1 MTPPNLILVTIDSLR
16 ADAVYDDDVST
27 PTLDDLQ
34 ESGTVFSN
42 AFSQGPFTTFSMP
55 SMFTSRYPSDLGYL
69 EFSDSTIGVYID
81 DEAVLQA
88 ELRERGYETGG
99 FHSNPL
105 ISNLFGFDRGFD
117 TFDAR
122 LPFSGTDVLPGR
134 AKILVD
140 KLLRVIRKHPYVPG
154 EALNNRAI
162 KWIDERRDTR
172 PFFLWLHYMDV
183 HGPYQA
189 KSGNTYLNKYR
200 GEQLWRKASR
210 HPDEITAAEHDL
222 LRELYNQE
230 VRYVDNC
237 LNDLFRALSKRNLM
251 DEMSVVVTA
260 DHGEQ
265 FNEHGKYS
273 HPHDLYEELINVPLI
288 VSGPDVPAGHQTD
301 IEELTSVA
309 PTLIDLAGGDPPD
322 SFLGQ
327 SVFHDGS
334 TDAVISEA
342 SLYPDYTGCVRT
354 DRWKYIRDQS
364 RGRELLFNLAED
376 PDERENRIDTDPDR
390 GAKLRERLDEHLSS
404 DDRRQGEIGDAK
416 HADVDAETR
425 DRLEKLGYLD

>member
-1 MTPPNLILVTIDSLR
+1 MTQPNLLLITIDSLR
-16 ADAVYDDDVST
+16 ADAVYEDDVST

-34 ESGTVFSN
+34 DSGMVFSN

-55 SMFTSRYPSDLGYL
+55 SLFTSRYPSDLGYL
-69 EFSDSTIGVYID
+69 KFSDSTVGVYID

-88 ELRERGYETGG
+88 ELREQGYETAG

-117 TFDAR
+117 TFDAH

-162 KWIDERRDTR
+162 EWIDEHRDTR

-210 HPDEITAAEHDL
+210 RPDDVTAAEHNR

-230 VRYVDNC
+230 VQYVDDC
-237 LNDLFRALSKRNLM
+237 LDDLFGALSKRNLM
-251 DEMSVVVTA
+251 DETSVVVTA

-265 FNEHGKYS
+265 FSEHGKYS
-273 HPHDLYEELINVPLI
+273 HPHELYEELINVPLI
-288 VSGPDVPAGHQTD
+288 ISGPDVPARHQTD
-301 IEELTSVA
+301 IEELISVA
-309 PTLIDLAGGDPPD
+309 PTMIDLAGGNPPD

-327 SVFHDGS
+327 SVFNDEG
-334 TDAVISEA
+334 TDAVVSEA
-342 SLYPDYTGCVRT
+342 NLYPNYTGCVRT
-354 DRWKYIRDQS
+354 DCWKYIRDQS
-364 RGRELLFNLAED
+364 RGRELLFDLAED
-376 PDERENRIDTDPDR
+376 PDEQKNKIDANPDQ
-390 GAKLRERLDEHLSS
+390 GAKLREQLDEYLSI
-404 DDRRQGEIGDAK
+404 DNRRQRENEK
-416 HADVDAETR
+416 RTDVDAETR